1 MHRTNIMA
9 LGFLLIFLGIQLN
22 VVERYVMTPRMANL
36 LSPNGT
42 VVSAPRLPSDNF
54 GVPGDNFDRVNTAY
68 NSPYYQ
74 ASYQTPA
81 TVSGFSP
88 VGREF
93 RPPRWLCW
101 PVLFLGAVILI
112 NGMTSRRG

>member
-1 MHRTNIMA
+1 MA
-9 LGFLLIFLGIQLN
+9 LGFFLIFVGIQLN
-22 VVERYVMTPRMANL
+22 VVERYVMTPRTANL
-36 LSPNGT
+36 LSATGT
-42 VVSAPRLPSDNF
+42 AASTLNPPADYSLPA
-54 GVPGDNFDRVNTAY
+54 NTAY

-81 TVSGFSP
+81 TTSSYLP
-88 VGREF
+88 ASREL

-112 NGMTSRRG
+112 SGITSRRV